1 MQSPLEQETLFEEKS
16 FRSFLSFINENF
28 GLELSWYNRNSLQ
41 RRLQKVVRQFRLSDL
56 RSLQMLMLRD
66 EKYFQNFVDL
76 FTVQVTEL
84 FREPLSLLELRKEV
98 LPFFRDKSEL
108 KVLQV
113 GASTGEELSS
123 LCILLDEEG
132 ILEESKITS
141 TDLSLT
147 ALEKAK
153 RPCISKARIKEAEMN
168 YRKSGGEGLLPDYY
182 QATSSLC
189 FFHESLFKNVDYKL
203 FDLTK
208 DELGQKFDII
218 LCRNLLIYF
227 KVNQQHQLLDRLL
240 RHLNPGGFLILGEQ
254 ESVSFYQNHENLQI
268 VSSSQKIF
276 RQNLI
281 AP

>member
-16 FRSFLSFINENF
+16 YLNFLSFIKDNF

-41 RRLQKVVRQFRLSDL
+41 RRLQKVIRQFRLPDL
-56 RSLQMLMLRD
+56 QALQMLLVRD
-66 EKYFQNFVDL
+66 EKFFQSFVDQ

-98 LPFFRDKSEL
+98 LAFYRNKSKL
-108 KVLQV
+108 QILQV

-123 LCILLDEEG
+123 LCILLKEQG
-132 ILEESKITS
+132 ILDHTRITS
-141 TDLSLT
+141 TDISMS

-168 YRKSGGEGLLPDYY
+168 YQKSGGHARLGDYY
-182 QATSSLC
+182 QSTSSLC
-189 FFHESLFKNVDYKL
+189 FFYESLYGNVEYKL
-203 FDLTK
+203 FDITK

-227 KVNQQHQLLDRLL
+227 QVDQQHQILDRLL

-254 ESVSFYQNHENLQI
+254 ESVSFYHNHENLQI

>member
-16 FRSFLSFINENF
+16 YLNFLSFIKDNF

-41 RRLQKVVRQFRLSDL
+41 RRLQKVIRQFRLPDL
-56 RSLQMLMLRD
+56 RALQMLLVRD
-66 EKYFQNFVDL
+66 EKFFQSFVDQ

-98 LPFFRDKSEL
+98 LAFYRNKSKL
-108 KVLQV
+108 QILQV

-123 LCILLDEEG
+123 LCILLKEQG
-132 ILEESKITS
+132 ILDDTRITS
-141 TDLSLT
+141 TDISMS

-168 YRKSGGEGLLPDYY
+168 YQKSGGHGHLGDYY
-182 QATSSLC
+182 QSTSSLC
-189 FFHESLFKNVDYKL
+189 FFHESLYSNVEYKL
-203 FDLTK
+203 FDITK

-227 KVNQQHQLLDRLL
+227 QVDQQHQILDRLL

-254 ESVSFYQNHENLQI
+254 ESVSFYHNHENLQI